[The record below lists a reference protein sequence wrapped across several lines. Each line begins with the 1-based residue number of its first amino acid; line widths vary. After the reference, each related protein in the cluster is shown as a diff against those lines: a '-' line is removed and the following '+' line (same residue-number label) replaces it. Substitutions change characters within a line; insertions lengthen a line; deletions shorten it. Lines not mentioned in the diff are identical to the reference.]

1 MAAKEKQNIIAELTT
16 LPPGYVSTWYKRHC
30 MAAITPVQSESSWAF
45 LPSCTANK
53 SCSDGW
59 QEDKS
64 THKSTTKVGFTT
76 KIIHFVSTAAT
87 TMVQCKLL

>member
-1 MAAKEKQNIIAELTT
+1 MAAKQKQNIIAELTT
-16 LPPGYVSTWYKRHC
+16 LPPGYVLTWYKHHC

-64 THKSTTKVGFTT
+64 SHKSLCQRQQL
-76 KIIHFVSTAAT
+76 
-87 TMVQCKLL
+87 QCCSANYCRQFLL